1 MKETTSRSLWAILIC
16 LLSVA
21 LAVMITSSMLFSNRY
36 SGDTIAK
43 FSPSA
48 EVVDVAEAVISA

>member
-1 MKETTSRSLWAILIC
+1 MKETISRSLWAIFIC

-21 LAVMITSSMLFSNRY
+21 LAIMITSSMLFHDRH
-36 SGDTIAK
+36 SGDTVAK

-48 EVVDVAEAVISA
+48 AIAAGEITDTPA

>member
-1 MKETTSRSLWAILIC
+1 MKESITRSLWAIFIC

-21 LAVMITSSMLFSNRY
+21 LAMMITSSMLFNNRH

-48 EVVDVAEAVISA
+48 EIAAGEITDIPT